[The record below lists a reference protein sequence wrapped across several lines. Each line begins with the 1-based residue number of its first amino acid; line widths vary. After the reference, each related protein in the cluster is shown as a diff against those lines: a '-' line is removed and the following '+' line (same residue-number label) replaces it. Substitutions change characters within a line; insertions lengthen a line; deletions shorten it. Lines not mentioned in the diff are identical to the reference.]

1 MAVQVS
7 YPGIYI
13 EEFAPGAPIEGVG
26 TSKAAFIGTAASGPI
41 DKPTLIQS
49 WDAFKATFGDFIA
62 GPSTGYLGPAVYG
75 FFLNGGTTCY
85 VLRHGTGVK
94 AFAGLDSRQA
104 GANPPPALAAAALQ
118 EGAVGNSL
126 QVEVKESSILADK
139 GAAHINI
146 QSAGTDI
153 LSIGSDRMTLTV
165 ADNSGFAPGD
175 WVLLTDSND
184 ATASAVVESLQA
196 NKIILSGPVDA
207 ALDFSG
213 GKVRTADLAA
223 GRCVIRLVVPSAL
236 TLSTALPRGAMI
248 KITGYDSNG
257 DKISEVCSVESAGGD
272 QVTVSTPLENTYSLA
287 DASKPATVESLEF
300 DLIVTDTSSGKSESF
315 LRLAMGADHPN
326 YWRANVVS
334 QFISLALPAVPP
346 IVDDLRPKE
355 DVYSLADGEPD
366 DASAAWGEIR
376 NNPDEYLSKLNAIDE
391 ISLVCI
397 PGATDQGVQQAMITH
412 CEAAADRFAILDSD
426 PDAVLQTIPNQLANV
441 VSAKGY
447 AALYF
452 PWILAHNPV
461 SKKDAFWPPSGH
473 IAGIYARSDA
483 ERGVH
488 KAPANV
494 AVRGALGLQQR
505 LTDAEQGRLNLKGI
519 NVLRVFQGQAQP
531 VVWGARTTASDRNW
545 QYVNIRRL
553 FIFLERSIEEGIR
566 WAVFEPN
573 NLQLWQKL
581 KRTIT
586 DFLTRV
592 WRDGAL
598 FGAKAEEA
606 FYVRIDEALNPESTR
621 KLGRLYLEIGV
632 CPTYPAE
639 FIVVRIGIWDGGS
652 QISET

>member
-7 YPGIYI
+7 YPGVYI

-26 TSKAAFIGTAASGPI
+26 TSTAAFIGTAASGPI
-41 DKPTLIQS
+41 DEPTLIQS

-104 GANPPPALAAAALQ
+104 GANPPPALMATALQ
-118 EGAVGNSL
+118 EGTVGNSL

-139 GAAHINI
+139 GAAHINVQRAETNI
-146 QSAGTDI
+146 SN
-153 LSIGSDRMTLTV
+153 IGSDRMTLTV
-165 ADNSGFAPGD
+165 ANNSGFASGE

-207 ALDFSG
+207 ALDFSS

-223 GRCVIRLVVPSAL
+223 GRCVIRLAVPSTL

-248 KITGYDSNG
+248 KITGYDSSST
-257 DKISEVCSVESAGGD
+257 KISEVCSVESAGGD
-272 QVTVSTPLENTYSLA
+272 QVTVSALKNTYSLA

-300 DLIVTDTSSGKSESF
+300 DLIVSDTSSGKSESF

-334 QFISLALPAVPP
+334 QFISLTLPDAPP
-346 IVDDLRPKE
+346 LVDDSRPKE
-355 DVYSLADGEPD
+355 AVYSLADGEPD
-366 DASAAWGEIR
+366 NASAAWSEIR
-376 NNPDEYLSKLNAIDE
+376 NNPDEYLSKLRAIDE

-397 PGATDQGVQQAMITH
+397 PGATDQGVQQAIITH
-412 CEAAADRFAILDSD
+412 CETAADRFAILDSI
-426 PDAVLQTIPNQLANV
+426 PDATLQTIPDQLANV
-441 VSAKGY
+441 VSAKGF

-461 SKKDAFWPPSGH
+461 SKKDEFWPPSGH
-473 IAGIYARSDA
+473 ITGIYARTDA

-494 AVRGALGLQQR
+494 AIRGALSLQQR

-531 VVWGARTTASDRNW
+531 MVWGARTTASDRNW

-553 FIFLERSIEEGIR
+553 FIFLERSIQEGIR

-621 KLGRLYLEIGV
+621 KLGRLYIEIGV